1 RFEAGYRGS
10 FNELTT
16 NSFAEALDNSTGAWI
31 PNENYIYE
39 LEYKEYVNALY
50 TQYGS
55 KLGSKFSYMFG
66 LRWEDSNIDVNLINL
81 GEYNNKRYN
90 NFFPSAFFAYEF
102 SEESS
107 ASLSY
112 SRRINRPRGRFI
124 NPFSGLESNINIFM
138 GNPDLDPSMTNSF
151 EAGYLKRW

>member
-1 RFEAGYRGS
+1 KFNDEGHELKIDASVSTGLDDENSEITDITLNTPTPDEDNTYERTANKEDEFRSLIQADYVLPINEKSRFEAGYRGS

-66 LRWEDSNIDVNLINL
+66 LRWEDSNIDVNLI
-81 GEYNNKRYN
+81 
-90 NFFPSAFFAYEF
+90 
-102 SEESS
+102 
-107 ASLSY
+107 
-112 SRRINRPRGRFI
+112 
-124 NPFSGLESNINIFM
+124 
-138 GNPDLDPSMTNSF
+138 
-151 EAGYLKRW
+151 